1 MLNKTILGATDIAL
15 ALGLGACGG
24 STTTVKQTETQGQQ
38 LLDLKEAYDSGVISE
53 KEYEATKKKILKGS

>member
-1 MLNKTILGATDIAL
+1 M
-15 ALGLGACGG
+15 
-24 STTTVKQTETQGQQ
+24 KQTETQGQQ